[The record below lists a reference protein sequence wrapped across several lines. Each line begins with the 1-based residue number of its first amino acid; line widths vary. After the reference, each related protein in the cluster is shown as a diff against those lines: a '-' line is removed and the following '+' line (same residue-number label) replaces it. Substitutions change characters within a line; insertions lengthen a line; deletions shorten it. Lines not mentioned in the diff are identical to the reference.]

1 MGALLGPCR
10 LAWRRRWRRGRSLG
24 ARPRGLV
31 LFIAKVE
38 GIPALAGAIGTP
50 IDAVSHSTTPDLKPA
65 AGHMA
70 AMRYPYSVENYDAI
84 ARLLEVGVFK
94 LQNPRTGTWIETT
107 VGHTATEVEKRI
119 GRRVLRKISDERVE
133 GEDDDEIQVIE
144 LSLTREQIAE
154 EVPFAQAESR
164 EFAKKLD

>member
-1 MGALLGPCR
+1 
-10 LAWRRRWRRGRSLG
+10 
-24 ARPRGLV
+24 
-31 LFIAKVE
+31 
-38 GIPALAGAIGTP
+38 
-50 IDAVSHSTTPDLKPA
+50 
-65 AGHMA
+65 
-70 AMRYPYSVENYDAI
+70 MRYPYSVENYDAI
-84 ARLLEVGVFK
+84 ARLLDVGVFK
-94 LQNPRTGTWIETT
+94 LQNPRTGTWIEIT